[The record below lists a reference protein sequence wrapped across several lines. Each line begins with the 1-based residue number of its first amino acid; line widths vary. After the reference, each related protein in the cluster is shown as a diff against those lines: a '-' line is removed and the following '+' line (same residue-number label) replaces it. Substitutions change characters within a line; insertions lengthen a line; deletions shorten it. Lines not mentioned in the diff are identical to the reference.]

1 MDNTLLVQEITHDEK
16 KSWTRR
22 KWLGIKIDFEKNFD
36 RLEWVRTFWSPWKT
50 FTAWIKECISSPSFS
65 AMINMLCSIVLS
77 VGSQYG
83 GERISLDVFLH
94 KLSLTAYEHFSVL
107 SSIPN
112 EHTVEMEPHHQAK
125 SYLDPNVFLNNR
137 FIIINTDASFSDGRV
152 GKAGIVRNRETNPTS
167 WFQQSAA
174 LSAIQA
180 EARSVLTAIRVAKE
194 RNWKHQLLLSD
205 CYLLVLALQHR
216 VELPW
221 EIASICHDIEMAPTQ
236 FCWMYFWKGR

>member
-1 MDNTLLVQEITHDEK
+1 
-16 KSWTRR
+16 
-22 KWLGIKIDFEKNFD
+22 
-36 RLEWVRTFWSPWKT
+36 
-50 FTAWIKECISSPSFS
+50 
-65 AMINMLCSIVLS
+65 MLCSIVLS

-174 LSAIQA
+174 LSANKLKQDL
-180 EARSVLTAIRVAKE
+180 SSL
-194 RNWKHQLLLSD
+194 QLEWRRKGIGSTNSF
-205 CYLLVLALQHR
+205 CQ
-216 VELPW
+216 
-221 EIASICHDIEMAPTQ
+221 IAT
-236 FCWMYFWKGR
+236 F